1 LLPKCCAFRVLAVFI
16 SDLALR
22 NVFFIGVIGNDLF
35 ALGVKLAFEFQ
46 LMQLSQNVPIWRV
59 KYIGTAS
66 IWTLLI
72 ILQSG
77 YALFTIKHCTRCLGT
92 F

>member
-1 LLPKCCAFRVLAVFI
+1 LLPKCCAFGVLAVSI

-22 NVFFIGVIGNDLF
+22 NVFFIGVIGNNLF
-35 ALGVKLAFEFQ
+35 ALGLILAFEFQ
-46 LMQLSQNVPIWRV
+46 LMQLPQNVPIWRV

-72 ILQSG
+72 ILQRG
-77 YALFTIKHCTRCLGT
+77 YALFTIKHCTRCL
-92 F
+92 

>member
-1 LLPKCCAFRVLAVFI
+1 LLPKCCAFGVLAVSI

-22 NVFFIGVIGNDLF
+22 NVFFIGVIGNNLF
-35 ALGVKLAFEFQ
+35 ALGLILAFEFQ
-46 LMQLSQNVPIWRV
+46 LMQLPQNVPIWRV

-77 YALFTIKHCTRCLGT
+77 HALFTIKHCTRCLGT